1 MLLLGLGKIRVN
13 AKIKKIFDASFL
25 HNTICTSFGKLFL
38 TQIKDP
44 VEMGPD
50 VIIDWTAAGR
60 LPVSM
65 LTALLIM
72 F

>member
-1 MLLLGLGKIRVN
+1 MERLKSKGMDRLKTSLTVHTVRL
-13 AKIKKIFDASFL
+13 DS
-25 HNTICTSFGKLFL
+25 TICTSFRKLFL

>member
-1 MLLLGLGKIRVN
+1 MDQLKTSLTVHTVHLNSTIR
-13 AKIKKIFDASFL
+13 
-25 HNTICTSFGKLFL
+25 TSFKKLFL
-38 TQIKDP
+38 TPIKDP

>member
-1 MLLLGLGKIRVN
+1 MEKLKSKGMDRLKMTLTVHTVCL
-13 AKIKKIFDASFL
+13 DS
-25 HNTICTSFGKLFL
+25 TICTSFGKLFL